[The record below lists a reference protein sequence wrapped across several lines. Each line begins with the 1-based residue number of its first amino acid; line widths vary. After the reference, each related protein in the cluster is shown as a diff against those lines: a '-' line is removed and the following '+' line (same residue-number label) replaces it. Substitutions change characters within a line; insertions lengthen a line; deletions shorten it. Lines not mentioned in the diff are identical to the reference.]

1 MYNKNPF
8 YLYSLIEGYYTKEKE
23 VYMDIWQRFTEE
35 ERQAMQ
41 KIIPITQDIFDSI
54 MKKREEI
61 GEAADEIIMQLMSKY
76 PCLLENNVRRKY
88 AEWGFNI
95 DNDFPEEEID
105 EEYLRVS
112 CENLIKIWEERQE
125 SKRNTKRIQYVL

>member
-1 MYNKNPF
+1 M
-8 YLYSLIEGYYTKEKE
+8 YSLIEGYYTKEKE

-41 KIIPITQDIFDSI
+41 KIIPMTQDIFDSI

-61 GEAADEIIMQLMSKY
+61 GEAVDEIIMQLMSKY
-76 PCLLENNVRRKY
+76 PCLLENNVRREY
-88 AEWGFNI
+88 VEWGFNI
-95 DNDFPEEEID
+95 DNVFPEEEID

>member
-76 PCLLENNVRRKY
+76 PCLLENNVRRM
-88 AEWGFNI
+88 GF
-95 DNDFPEEEID
+95 
-105 EEYLRVS
+105 
-112 CENLIKIWEERQE
+112 
-125 SKRNTKRIQYVL
+125 

>member
-1 MYNKNPF
+1 
-8 YLYSLIEGYYTKEKE
+8 
-23 VYMDIWQRFTEE
+23 MDIWLQFTEE

-41 KIIPITQDIFDSI
+41 KIIPMTQDIFDSI

-76 PCLLENNVRRKY
+76 PCLLENNVRREY

-95 DNDFPEEEID
+95 DDDFPEEEID
-105 EEYLRVS
+105 EEYLRAS
-112 CENLIKIWEERQE
+112 YENLIKIWEERQE
-125 SKRNTKRIQYVL
+125 SKRNTKKIQYVL